1 MPSNTGAG
9 NGATTPLRRTIPAL
23 NMRMK
28 TFKRSSARIHQSLT
42 SCRSGKPLHRYS
54 GCQRSSNLE
63 LLRKALQPSLN
74 REMRRLLEEYQELF
88 TMANDNIRENIARE
102 DNSSPQE
109 YLLLATRIALDHAR
123 NALLAD
129 NSAVSNT
136 NVFTTQGVNSNLVPQ
151 PQLVTTSQL
160 QTHQN
165 YSSAQN
171 NMQRQAKKRP
181 VVAAMDASR
190 LLAVIDA
197 SEFESPPPGSTSLSS
212 NSTNASQS
220 ETNQLSGRDVTTA
233 RSNISLGANGS
244 STADEGGSR
253 TSAPLQWKLSRI
265 NPQTMFTLGSRA
277 NRALGLGTT
286 RGRLYI
292 KHPEIFKYPAD
303 QADKQW
309 LAEVR

>member
-1 MPSNTGAG
+1 MFHCLLGINVSLQEKRVFFLFLGFPSF
-9 NGATTPLRRTIPAL
+9 P
-23 NMRMK
+23 
-28 TFKRSSARIHQSLT
+28 
-42 SCRSGKPLHRYS
+42 KPQLFFFHV
-54 GCQRSSNLE
+54 Q
-63 LLRKALQPSLN
+63 ALQPSLN

-171 NMQRQAKKRP
+171 NMQRQAK
-181 VVAAMDASR
+181 VVSYIHEWIQNTFHFALR
-190 LLAVIDA
+190 TKF
-197 SEFESPPPGSTSLSS
+197 EFRFS
-212 NSTNASQS
+212 
-220 ETNQLSGRDVTTA
+220 V
-233 RSNISLGANGS
+233 
-244 STADEGGSR
+244 
-253 TSAPLQWKLSRI
+253 
-265 NPQTMFTLGSRA
+265 
-277 NRALGLGTT
+277 
-286 RGRLYI
+286 
-292 KHPEIFKYPAD
+292 
-303 QADKQW
+303 
-309 LAEVR
+309 V